1 MTDKPGNHSAAKGRA
16 VSVPTDSVR
25 FKVLVLLNERSADA
39 AEVAA
44 ALGLSAD
51 EAARELEQMLAV
63 DLIEVVGEAASGS
76 EAELRY
82 RALVRALLDDEEWIA
97 LSVEE
102 RQRLMAWVIEMI
114 NADVAEAME
123 SGTAIARADA
133 HASRTVSVVDEQG
146 WRELAGIQAEAL
158 KASFAVQAASAERL
172 AESSEEGITVLSAML
187 CWELPARQHRPS

>member
-1 MTDKPGNHSAAKGRA
+1 VTDKPGNHSAAKGRA
-16 VSVPTDSVR
+16 VKVPTDSVR
-25 FKVLVLLNERSADA
+25 FKVLVLLNECSADA

-44 ALGLSAD
+44 ELGLSAE

-63 DLIEVVGEAASGS
+63 DLIEVVGEAASESG
-76 EAELRY
+76 AELRY

-97 LSVEE
+97 LSVDE

-114 NADVAEAME
+114 NADVVEAME
-123 SGTAIARADA
+123 SGTAVARADS

-146 WRELAGIQAEAL
+146 WRELTGIQAEAL

-187 CWELPARQHRPS
+187 CWELPARQQRPS